1 MSDFIIIPLSLFL
14 LYIGGES
21 ALKGVLVIARK
32 FKLSNILVSAV
43 IIGFGTSLAEL
54 TVSVE
59 AVLIGSPDIALGNI
73 IGSNIANI
81 LLVTAIAALIT
92 PIMLKNLKINRD
104 IFVMII
110 ASLLLLFFKF
120 IDWLNFYSG
129 VIFLLILFSYISYS
143 YFQDQKDNGDNEENL
158 ENFSL
163 IKAIIYSV
171 IGLATLI
178 LGGWLLVN
186 SSIKIAQSYGISEAV
201 IGLTIVAVGTA
212 IPELTTTIIASIKK
226 HNDLVIGNILGSNIF
241 NILGILGVTLLIENI
256 PVTDEMM
263 KKGIWEMI
271 AATLFFIIILR
282 FAKSISKLIASVML
296 TSYAIYIVY
305 LFYNFIFKIL
315 CIFINL

>member
-1 MSDFIIIPLSLFL
+1 MYDLIIIPISLLL
-14 LYIGGES
+14 LYLGGEG

-104 IFVMII
+104 IFVMIV

-143 YFQDQKDNGDNEENL
+143 YFQDQKDNGDKEENL

-282 FAKSISKLIASVML
+282 YAKSISKLIASFML

-305 LFYNFIFKIL
+305 LF
-315 CIFINL
+315 

>member
-1 MSDFIIIPLSLFL
+1 MLDFIIIPLSLFL
-14 LYIGGES
+14 LYIGGEG

-104 IFVMII
+104 IFVMIV
-110 ASLLLLFFKF
+110 ASLLLLLFKF

-143 YFQDQKDNGDNEENL
+143 YLQDQKDNSENEENL

-241 NILGILGVTLLIENI
+241 NILGILGVTLLIKNI

-282 FAKSISKLIASVML
+282 FAKSISKLIASFML

-305 LFYNFIFKIL
+305 LF
-315 CIFINL
+315 

>member
-1 MSDFIIIPLSLFL
+1 MYDLIIIPISLLL
-14 LYIGGES
+14 LYLGGEGV
-21 ALKGVLVIARK
+21 LKGVLVIARK

-104 IFVMII
+104 IFVMIV

-171 IGLATLI
+171 IGLAILI

-241 NILGILGVTLLIENI
+241 NILGILGMTLLIENI

-282 FAKSISKLIASVML
+282 FAKSISKLIASFML

-305 LFYNFIFKIL
+305 LF
-315 CIFINL
+315 

>member
-1 MSDFIIIPLSLFL
+1 MLDFIIIPLSLFL
-14 LYIGGES
+14 LYIGGEG

-104 IFVMII
+104 IFVMIV

-143 YFQDQKDNGDNEENL
+143 YLQDQKDNSENEENL

-282 FAKSISKLIASVML
+282 FAKSISKLIASFML
-296 TSYAIYIVY
+296 TSYAIYIMY
-305 LFYNFIFKIL
+305 LF
-315 CIFINL
+315 

>member
-1 MSDFIIIPLSLFL
+1 MYDLIIIPISLLL
-14 LYIGGES
+14 LYLGGEG

-81 LLVTAIAALIT
+81 LLVTAVAALIT

-104 IFVMII
+104 IFVMIV
-110 ASLLLLFFKF
+110 ASILLLFFKF

-143 YFQDQKDNGDNEENL
+143 YFQDQKDNGDKEENL

-282 FAKSISKLIASVML
+282 FAKSISKLIASFML

-305 LFYNFIFKIL
+305 LF
-315 CIFINL
+315 

>member
-1 MSDFIIIPLSLFL
+1 MYDLIIIPISLLL
-14 LYIGGES
+14 LYLGGEG

-43 IIGFGTSLAEL
+43 IVGFGTSLAEL

-104 IFVMII
+104 IFVMIV

-143 YFQDQKDNGDNEENL
+143 YFQDQKDNGDKEKNLENL
-158 ENFSL
+158 ENLFL

-282 FAKSISKLIASVML
+282 FAKSISKLIASFML
-296 TSYAIYIVY
+296 ASYAIYIMY
-305 LFYNFIFKIL
+305 LF
-315 CIFINL
+315 

>member
-1 MSDFIIIPLSLFL
+1 MYDLIIIPISLLL
-14 LYIGGES
+14 LYLGGEG
-21 ALKGVLVIARK
+21 ALKSVLVIARK
-32 FKLSNILVSAV
+32 FKISNILVSAV

-104 IFVMII
+104 IFVMIV

-282 FAKSISKLIASVML
+282 FAKSISKLIASFML
-296 TSYAIYIVY
+296 TSYAIYIMY
-305 LFYNFIFKIL
+305 LF
-315 CIFINL
+315 

>member
-1 MSDFIIIPLSLFL
+1 MLDFIIIPLSLFL
-14 LYIGGES
+14 LYIGGEG

-92 PIMLKNLKINRD
+92 PIMLKSLKINRD
-104 IFVMII
+104 IFVMIV

-143 YFQDQKDNGDNEENL
+143 YFQDQKDISDKEENL
-158 ENFSL
+158 ENLSL

-186 SSIKIAQSYGISEAV
+186 SSIKIAQSYDISEAV

-282 FAKSISKLIASVML
+282 FAKSISKLIASFML

-305 LFYNFIFKIL
+305 LF
-315 CIFINL
+315 

>member
-1 MSDFIIIPLSLFL
+1 MLDFIIIPLSLFL
-14 LYIGGES
+14 LYIGGEGV
-21 ALKGVLVIARK
+21 LKGVLVIARK

-104 IFVMII
+104 IFVMIV

-143 YFQDQKDNGDNEENL
+143 YFQDQKGNGEKEENL
-158 ENFSL
+158 ENLSL

-171 IGLATLI
+171 IGLAILI

-296 TSYAIYIVY
+296 TSYAVYIVY
-305 LFYNFIFKIL
+305 LF
-315 CIFINL
+315 

>member
-1 MSDFIIIPLSLFL
+1 MYDLIIIPISLLL
-14 LYIGGES
+14 LYLGGEG

-104 IFVMII
+104 IFVMIV

-143 YFQDQKDNGDNEENL
+143 YFQDQKDNGDKEENL

-282 FAKSISKLIASVML
+282 FAKSISKLIASFML
-296 TSYAIYIVY
+296 TSYAIYIMY
-305 LFYNFIFKIL
+305 LF
-315 CIFINL
+315 

>member
-1 MSDFIIIPLSLFL
+1 MLDFIIIPLSLFL
-14 LYIGGES
+14 LYIGGEGV
-21 ALKGVLVIARK
+21 LKGVLVIARK

-104 IFVMII
+104 IFVMIV
-110 ASLLLLFFKF
+110 ASLLLLFFKL

-143 YFQDQKDNGDNEENL
+143 YFQDQKGNGEKEENL
-158 ENFSL
+158 ENLSL

-171 IGLATLI
+171 IGLAILI

-296 TSYAIYIVY
+296 TSYAVYIVY
-305 LFYNFIFKIL
+305 LF
-315 CIFINL
+315 

>member
-1 MSDFIIIPLSLFL
+1 MLDFIIIPLSLFL
-14 LYIGGES
+14 LYIGGEGV
-21 ALKGVLVIARK
+21 LKGVLVIARK

-104 IFVMII
+104 IFVMIV

-143 YFQDQKDNGDNEENL
+143 YFQDQKGNGEKEENL
-158 ENFSL
+158 ENLSL

-171 IGLATLI
+171 IGLAILI

-282 FAKSISKLIASVML
+282 FAKSISKLIASFML

-305 LFYNFIFKIL
+305 LF
-315 CIFINL
+315 

>member
-1 MSDFIIIPLSLFL
+1 MYDLIIIPISLLL
-14 LYIGGES
+14 LYLGGEG
-21 ALKGVLVIARK
+21 ALKSVLVIARK
-32 FKLSNILVSAV
+32 FKISNILVSAV

-120 IDWLNFYSG
+120 INWLNFYSG

-171 IGLATLI
+171 IGLAALI

-241 NILGILGVTLLIENI
+241 NILGILGMTLLIENI

-282 FAKSISKLIASVML
+282 FAKSISKLIASFML

-305 LFYNFIFKIL
+305 LF
-315 CIFINL
+315 

>member
-1 MSDFIIIPLSLFL
+1 MLDFIIIPLSLFL
-14 LYIGGES
+14 LYIGGEGV
-21 ALKGVLVIARK
+21 LKGVLVIARK

-54 TVSVE
+54 TVSIE

-104 IFVMII
+104 IFVMIV

-143 YFQDQKDNGDNEENL
+143 YFQDQKDNGDKEENL

-186 SSIKIAQSYGISEAV
+186 SSIKVAQSYGISEAV

-282 FAKSISKLIASVML
+282 FAKSISKLIASFML
-296 TSYAIYIVY
+296 TSYAIYIMY
-305 LFYNFIFKIL
+305 LF
-315 CIFINL
+315 

>member
-1 MSDFIIIPLSLFL
+1 MYDLIIIPISLL
-14 LYIGGES
+14 LRYLGGEG

-92 PIMLKNLKINRD
+92 PIMLKNLKISRD
-104 IFVMII
+104 IFVMIV

-143 YFQDQKDNGDNEENL
+143 YFQDQKGNGEKEENL
-158 ENFSL
+158 ENLSL

-171 IGLATLI
+171 IGLAILI

-282 FAKSISKLIASVML
+282 FAKSISKLIASFML

-305 LFYNFIFKIL
+305 LF
-315 CIFINL
+315 

>member
-1 MSDFIIIPLSLFL
+1 MYDLIIIPISLLL
-14 LYIGGES
+14 LYLGGEGV
-21 ALKGVLVIARK
+21 LKGVLVIARK

-59 AVLIGSPDIALGNI
+59 AVLIGSPNIALGNI

-104 IFVMII
+104 IFVMIV

-171 IGLATLI
+171 IGLAALI

-282 FAKSISKLIASVML
+282 FAKSISKLIASFML

-305 LFYNFIFKIL
+305 LF
-315 CIFINL
+315 

>member
-1 MSDFIIIPLSLFL
+1 LL
-14 LYIGGES
+14 LYLGGEG

-104 IFVMII
+104 IFVMIV

-143 YFQDQKDNGDNEENL
+143 YFQDQKGNGEKEENL
-158 ENFSL
+158 ENLSL

-282 FAKSISKLIASVML
+282 FAKSISKLIASFML

-305 LFYNFIFKIL
+305 LF
-315 CIFINL
+315 

>member
-1 MSDFIIIPLSLFL
+1 MYDLIIIPISLLL
-14 LYIGGES
+14 LYLGGEG
-21 ALKGVLVIARK
+21 ALKSVLVIARK
-32 FKLSNILVSAV
+32 FKISNILVSAV

-104 IFVMII
+104 IFVMIV
-110 ASLLLLFFKF
+110 ASLLLLLFKF

-143 YFQDQKDNGDNEENL
+143 YLQDQKDNSENEENL

-282 FAKSISKLIASVML
+282 FAKSISKLIASFML
-296 TSYAIYIVY
+296 TSYAIYIMY
-305 LFYNFIFKIL
+305 LF
-315 CIFINL
+315 

>member
-1 MSDFIIIPLSLFL
+1 MYDLIIIPISLLL
-14 LYIGGES
+14 LYLGGEG

-104 IFVMII
+104 IFVMIV

-143 YFQDQKDNGDNEENL
+143 YFQDQKDNGKNEENL
-158 ENFSL
+158 ENLSL
-163 IKAIIYSV
+163 IKSIIYSV
-171 IGLATLI
+171 IGLTTLI

-226 HNDLVIGNILGSNIF
+226 HNDLIIGNILGSNIF
-241 NILGILGVTLLIENI
+241 NILGILGITLLIENI

-282 FAKSISKLIASVML
+282 FAKSISKLIASFML
-296 TSYAIYIVY
+296 TSYAIYIMY
-305 LFYNFIFKIL
+305 LF
-315 CIFINL
+315 

>member
-1 MSDFIIIPLSLFL
+1 MYDLIIIPISLLL
-14 LYIGGES
+14 LYLGGEG

-104 IFVMII
+104 IFVMIV

-143 YFQDQKDNGDNEENL
+143 YFQDQKGNGENEEDL
-158 ENFSL
+158 ENLSL

-271 AATLFFIIILR
+271 AATLFFIIILK
-282 FAKSISKLIASVML
+282 FAKSISKVIASFML
-296 TSYAIYIVY
+296 TSYAIYIMY
-305 LFYNFIFKIL
+305 LF
-315 CIFINL
+315 

>member
-1 MSDFIIIPLSLFL
+1 MPAMYDLIIIPISLLL
-14 LYIGGES
+14 LYLGGEG

-54 TVSVE
+54 TVSIE

-92 PIMLKNLKINRD
+92 PIMLKNLKISRD
-104 IFVMII
+104 IFVMIV

-143 YFQDQKDNGDNEENL
+143 YFQDQKGNGEKEENL
-158 ENFSL
+158 ENLSL

-171 IGLATLI
+171 IGLAILI

-282 FAKSISKLIASVML
+282 FAKSISKLIASFML

-305 LFYNFIFKIL
+305 LF
-315 CIFINL
+315 